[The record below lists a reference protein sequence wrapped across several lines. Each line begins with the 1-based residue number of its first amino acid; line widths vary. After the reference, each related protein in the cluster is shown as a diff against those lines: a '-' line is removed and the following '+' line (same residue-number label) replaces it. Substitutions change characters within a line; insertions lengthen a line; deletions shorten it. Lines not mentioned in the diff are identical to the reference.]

1 MMGLPEFIVSVLGAL
16 VLGFT
21 LHFVWRSK
29 KNLRINDVPAA
40 TSIGDNDN
48 WKLKYYNDMDMQ
60 ERDQQQLREQL
71 NVLQESEQ
79 ILTIE
84 LEESRKEIENLRLDL
99 ADSNKELDDTRKE
112 LDDTRKEL
120 DDAQKALDSSG
131 KELDDSRKEL
141 EELQYQPAAAIQAT
155 PALEVPTPLAA
166 TPGAGVANGM
176 VTAPTGAAADY
187 LSQLRSAQERLIEH
201 NLSIHRLLQHIE
213 LLGEAEKKNQ
223 ELQHLNTQLYEQL
236 RSSEQLL
243 SEKDGEISY
252 LRHQQKLAE
261 EMSLRL
267 DNAYEEYHHLQEKL
281 EKLQSYLT
289 QPFKRG
295 ADYEELQGNYYKLGK
310 EHDELKLRQ
319 ISLREE
325 NQRLSRI
332 LSDTEEKLKEANF
345 QRLQFQKRTVF
356 LEELNHDLQEISEH
370 NKKIEGQLRRVSD
383 MEALLAKVTAPSND
397 SGISSNG

>member
-1 MMGLPEFIVSVLGAL
+1 MNTLNNLNLILGLQLTMGIPEFIIAVLGAL
-16 VLGFT
+16 ILGFT
-21 LHFVWRSK
+21 LHFVWKSK
-29 KNLRINDVPAA
+29 KSLQISDIPSSSTGIN
-40 TSIGDNDN
+40 DNDN

-60 ERDQQQLREQL
+60 ERAQQHLRERL
-71 NVLQESEQ
+71 NELQESEQ

-99 ADSNKELDDTRKE
+99 
-112 LDDTRKEL
+112 
-120 DDAQKALDSSG
+120 
-131 KELDDSRKEL
+131 DDSRKEL
-141 EELQYQPAAAIQAT
+141 EELQYQPAAD
-155 PALEVPTPLAA
+155 V
-166 TPGAGVANGM
+166 GKAGVEHAVPAEVMPMG
-176 VTAPTGAAADY
+176 PAADY
-187 LSQLRSAQERLIEH
+187 LSQLRFAQEKLVEH
-201 NLSIHRLLQHIE
+201 NSSIHRLLQHIE
-213 LLGEAEKKNQ
+213 LLGESEKKNQ
-223 ELQHLNTQLYEQL
+223 ELQQQNSHLLEQL

-243 SEKDGEISY
+243 AEKDGEIGY

-267 DNAYEEYHHLQEKL
+267 DKAYQEYHLLQEKL
-281 EKLQSYLT
+281 EKLQGYLT

-295 ADYEELQGNYYKLGK
+295 ADYEELQTSYYKLGK
-310 EHDELKLRQ
+310 EHDEVKLRQ

-332 LSDTEEKLKEANF
+332 LADTEEKLKEANF

-383 MEALLAKVTAPSND
+383 MEALLAKVTGPSN
-397 SGISSNG
+397 SLPNG